1 MIIPLSASESS
12 TEDEMVMRLGA
23 SSGLH
28 WYGSGPSAEKGLFV
42 IKTDTSTQ
50 AFLNPLG
57 LEVIQM
63 GSLDG
68 FLGTVG
74 DFQPDALIL
83 GVPKLYLPHIGGRDF
98 SMQFGMSSGI
108 PIIAA
113 RIIPFRVRA
122 EA

>member
-1 MIIPLSASESS
+1 MTSIH
-12 TEDEMVMRLGA
+12 
-23 SSGLH
+23 SGCIGMAPG
-28 WYGSGPSAEKGLFV
+28 YPRQRELFV

-50 AFLNPLG
+50 AFLNPFG

-68 FLGTVG
+68 FLEVVG
-74 DFQPDALIL
+74 DFQPEALIL
-83 GVPKLYLPHIGGRDF
+83 GVPKLYLPHIGIRDF
-98 SMQFGMSSGI
+98 LMQFGMISGI